1 MAFLQIDEIS
11 ESQASKYVTHN
22 AAIRKLRII
31 SQLVVKD
38 RHLTAPP
45 ASPTDGDTYIPAS
58 VATGAWAGY
67 ENYIVFYSGTA
78 WVTLLPAEGWLAYI
92 QDENNFV
99 FYNGSAWTGPL
110 VAASASAS
118 ISASLS
124 PSTSPSVS
132 PSESPS
138 ISPSVSPS

>member
-1 MAFLQIDEIS
+1 MSFLQIDEIS

-22 AAIRKLRII
+22 AAIRKLRIL

-45 ASPTDGDTYIPAS
+45 GSPVDGDTYIPAS

-78 WVTLLPAEGWLAYI
+78 WVTLAPAEGWLAYL
-92 QDENNFV
+92 QDENAFV

-110 VAASASAS
+110 VAASPSPS
-118 ISASLS
+118 PS
-124 PSTSPSVS
+124 PSTSPSNS
-132 PSESPS
+132 PSASPS
-138 ISPSVSPS
+138 T